1 MSFKTW
7 LLGDNKAKLDPTIQ
21 GQNTDY
27 ATGVIKGALGT
38 VGTRAA
44 PQAGGIQLGQ
54 AAQVDPT
61 QQAQFRAGQLAQVGQ
76 LQAIANGQ
84 QAGAG
89 ELAVNRQLAQA
100 IAAQR
105 SAAASARGANAM
117 LAGREAARN
126 TANLG
131 IAGAGQA
138 AQAQMQDQAQA
149 QGLLAQALGQG
160 RGQDLTMAGQNAG
173 FQQERMLQ
181 QGQLDSAT
189 QLANLHAQLTQN
201 GMNDQAALAYLSQLT
216 GMDQANIQAALQE
229 QGIMAGQRSG
239 GFLGDALQASGGL
252 MAGYGAMKGGG
263 RR

>member
-1 MSFKTW
+1 MTT
-7 LLGDNKAKLDPTIQ
+7 KAKLDPTIQ

-76 LQAIANGQ
+76 LPGDRERSAGRRGRARRESP
-84 QAGAG
+84 AGAG
-89 ELAVNRQLAQA
+89 DRGAAVGGG
-100 IAAQR
+100 QR
-105 SAAASARGANAM
+105 AHANAM
-117 LAGREAARN
+117 LRAARPRA
-126 TANLG
+126 TPPTWDRRRG
-131 IAGAGQA
+131 PGGAGT
-138 AQAQMQDQAQA
+138 MQDQAQA

-201 GMNDQAALAYLSQLT
+201 GMNDQAALAYP
-216 GMDQANIQAALQE
+216 
-229 QGIMAGQRSG
+229 RS
-239 GFLGDALQASGGL
+239 
-252 MAGYGAMKGGG
+252 
-263 RR
+263 